1 MTKTEEQFILNHL
14 YQSLDPMIFLTK
26 KIPRDSLP
34 NNVQHAIVAI
44 LKAIVELEGEEEM
57 AKIIQFPNAN
67 NLRKD
72 H

>member
-72 H
+72 N